1 MPFHLDKC
9 LGYLTKQMQK
19 VRPYFC
25 VRRTTNIQNM
35 KAKSY
40 LVLGLGYMA
49 LLVGCQS
56 QTPQQGGQTDYPLL
70 TLKPE
75 NRQLSVKYSA
85 VIEGKQDVEVR
96 PQVSGTITEVCVKE
110 GARVSKG
117 QVLFVID
124 QVPYLAALKQ
134 AEASVATA
142 EANEAT
148 AKLTLEGKESLYQDK
163 VISDFE
169 LRTARNN
176 YRSAQ
181 AALMQAQAEL
191 INARN
196 NLSYTEVKSPV
207 DGYAGM
213 TSYRIGALVSSSMTD
228 PLIRVSDNSQMYVY
242 FSISEKQ
249 VLSLTAQYGSLD
261 SALLSFPPI
270 QLQLNDGST
279 YPHTGKIDVI
289 SGLIDKTTGTVSLRA
304 LFDNQEKRLMSGGS
318 ANVVIPYQQQQCIVI
333 PQGGTYEIQNKIFA
347 YKVVD
352 GKAVSTP
359 IEVFE
364 INDGKEYIVES
375 GLQAG
380 DVIVSE
386 GAGLLKDG
394 TVISASATAATEPN
408 TEEE

>member
-1 MPFHLDKC
+1 
-9 LGYLTKQMQK
+9 
-19 VRPYFC
+19 
-25 VRRTTNIQNM
+25 M

-40 LVLGLGYMA
+40 LVLGLGCM
-49 LLVGCQS
+49 LLLTGCQN
-56 QTPQQGGQTDYPLL
+56 QTPQQGSSTDYPLL

-75 NRQLSVKYSA
+75 DRQLSVKYSA
-85 VIEGKQDVEVR
+85 VIEGKQDVEIR
-96 PQVSGTITEVCVKE
+96 PQVSGTITEVCVEE
-110 GARVSKG
+110 GARVRKG

-124 QVPYLAALKQ
+124 QVPYQAALKQ

-242 FSISEKQ
+242 FSMSEKQ

-270 QLQLNDGST
+270 QLQLNDGSI

-318 ANVVIPYQQQQCIVI
+318 ANVLIPYQQQQCIVI

-359 IEVFE
+359 IEIFE
-364 INDGKEYIVES
+364 INDGKEYIVER

-386 GAGLLKDG
+386 GAGLLKEG
-394 TVISASATAATEPN
+394 TVVSASATAATEPN

>member
-1 MPFHLDKC
+1 
-9 LGYLTKQMQK
+9 
-19 VRPYFC
+19 
-25 VRRTTNIQNM
+25 
-35 KAKSY
+35 
-40 LVLGLGYMA
+40 
-49 LLVGCQS
+49 
-56 QTPQQGGQTDYPLL
+56 
-70 TLKPE
+70 
-75 NRQLSVKYSA
+75 
-85 VIEGKQDVEVR
+85 
-96 PQVSGTITEVCVKE
+96 
-110 GARVSKG
+110 
-117 QVLFVID
+117 
-124 QVPYLAALKQ
+124 
-134 AEASVATA
+134 
-142 EANEAT
+142 
-148 AKLTLEGKESLYQDK
+148 
-163 VISDFE
+163 
-169 LRTARNN
+169 
-176 YRSAQ
+176 
-181 AALMQAQAEL
+181 
-191 INARN
+191 
-196 NLSYTEVKSPV
+196 
-207 DGYAGM
+207 M
-213 TSYRIGALVSSSMTD
+213 TSYRIGALVNSSMTD

-242 FSISEKQ
+242 FSMSEKQ

-359 IEVFE
+359 IEIFE

>member
-148 AKLTLEGKESLYQDK
+148 AKLTLEGKESLYKDK

-169 LRTARNN
+169 LRTVRNN
-176 YRSAQ
+176 YQSVQ
-181 AALMQAQAEL
+181 ASLMQAQAEL
-191 INARN
+191 VNARN

-207 DGYAGM
+207 NGYAGM

-242 FSISEKQ
+242 FSMSEKQ

-318 ANVVIPYQQQQCIVI
+318 ANVLIPYQQQQCIVI

-394 TVISASATAATEPN
+394 TVVSASATAATEPN